1 MKGYKAYREKVL
13 SALEERVRSNG
24 TFIPAGEWHG
34 ETRDTYTH
42 ILPLLNGKNTRSN
55 RVNAIKEYLRIS
67 IDENFLPAKSKRG
80 GESLHPYSHHLNS
93 SQLLCYSTFR
103 GLLNEDHSPKDS
115 LINLLSGFDIVI
127 SHNAICD
134 FEFSDGMK
142 WENGGEMEGTNF
154 DFHISDGDKEYFF
167 EIKFTENGFGKA
179 SNDDRHSQK
188 IKDIYMDRI
197 ARITNTSISVE
208 DCIRHYQLI
217 RNIIR
222 ANSESKTVIFI
233 TDAKNPSTNN
243 DISCFCKN
251 FLTKSITKP

>member
-154 DFHISDGDKEYFF
+154 DFHISDGDKE
-167 EIKFTENGFGKA
+167 
-179 SNDDRHSQK
+179 
-188 IKDIYMDRI
+188 
-197 ARITNTSISVE
+197 
-208 DCIRHYQLI
+208 
-217 RNIIR
+217 
-222 ANSESKTVIFI
+222 
-233 TDAKNPSTNN
+233 
-243 DISCFCKN
+243 
-251 FLTKSITKP
+251 